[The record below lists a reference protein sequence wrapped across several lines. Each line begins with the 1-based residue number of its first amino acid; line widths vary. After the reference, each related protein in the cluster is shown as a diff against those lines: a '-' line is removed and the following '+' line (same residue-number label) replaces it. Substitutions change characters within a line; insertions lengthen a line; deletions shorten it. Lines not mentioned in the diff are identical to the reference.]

1 MKDLFIEGIRNI
13 CCHVQKALFPIF
25 YVATVCMLWSIIK
38 NKIPQF
44 TLYPIPH
51 LYLWGFNVLTA
62 ISIILGILSIIMLL
76 GLQLHKEEQKLIDID
91 FGKNKPVPKLLSVS
105 TRDGVKTYELYSSK
119 IPLSKYKE
127 NQEGIETA
135 LNMYVSIKQ
144 GKDKQHIVITGVSA
158 KKGVPTMIEWNNT
171 YLKNKD
177 FVFNL
182 GICLSDKENILLN
195 IDHTPHILC
204 GGSSGSGKSK
214 ILQLM
219 LFQAIQKSA
228 IVKLIDFKGGLDYAS
243 ANWREKCD
251 IITTPQA
258 MNILLKEILIEMEN
272 RRSFLVKAKTPS
284 IHEYNK
290 KSDKKLQRIII
301 ACDEI
306 GECLDKS
313 GLSKKDSEKL
323 SIINS
328 IERSLSTIGRQGRAF
343 GIHLILCTQRPSSEI
358 IKGEIK
364 ANLGYRIA
372 GRCDKVLSQIILDN
386 SDGAEQISPDSKG
399 LFLTNGGKL
408 FQAYYLPDDCFDV
421 DNNKECSDISEK

>member
-1 MKDLFIEGIRNI
+1 MKDFFIAGMRNI
-13 CCHVQKALFPIF
+13 RYHICKMLFPIL
-25 YVATVCMLWSIIK
+25 YVATVCTLWSI
-38 NKIPQF
+38 NKSRIPQF
-44 TLYPIPH
+44 ALFSIPH

-62 ISIILGILSIIMLL
+62 ISIVFGVLAIIMLF
-76 GLQLHKEEQKLIDID
+76 GLQLLKEEHKLIDID
-91 FGKNKPVPKLLSVS
+91 FGKNKPAPKLLSIS
-105 TRDGVKTYELYSSK
+105 RQDGVTKYELFSSK
-119 IPLSKYKE
+119 IPLSRYKE
-127 NQEGIETA
+127 NQEDIETA
-135 LNMYVSIKQ
+135 LNMYVSIRQ
-144 GKDKQHIVITGVSA
+144 GKDKQHTVITGVSA

-171 YLKNKD
+171 YLKNED

-182 GICLSDKENILLN
+182 GICLSDKENVLLN

-228 IVKLIDFKGGLDYAS
+228 IVKLVDLKGGLDYAS
-243 ANWREKCD
+243 ANWKEKCE

-258 MNILLKEILIEMEN
+258 MDDLLKEVLIEMEN
-272 RRSFLVKAKTPS
+272 RRSLLVKAQTPN
-284 IHEYNK
+284 IHEYNQK
-290 KSDKKLQRIII
+290 ADKKLQRIII

-313 GLSKKDSEKL
+313 GLGKQDAEML
-323 SIINS
+323 AIINS

-343 GIHLILCTQRPSSEI
+343 GIHLILCTQRPSAEI

-364 ANLGYRIA
+364 ANLGYKIA

-408 FQAYYLPDDCFDV
+408 FQAYYLSDDCFDV
-421 DNNKECSDISEK
+421 DNNKECSDISAK